1 MTSAGSDASPVSS
14 GDNAGFMEERT
25 PRRADA
31 ERNRRRLLDAAT
43 EIFCERGLEVSVG
56 EIAQRAGVGRGTL
69 FRNFPSKEALIAAIV
84 VERVRESIARGRAM
98 LEAPDPG
105 EALFALIDQAI
116 RVSETDRVLFEALD
130 DDWMVNEEIAAAHRE
145 LLAVLDALVT
155 RAQAAGA
162 VRVDVSAVDVLIM
175 LKGVC
180 EASSSFRHLDADIG
194 LRQLDLV
201 RAAISAPGHG
211 RPLRGHPPTVQEFEC
226 CHARTS
232 AGDSTPGAEPMP
244 AATSGG

>member
-1 MTSAGSDASPVSS
+1 
-14 GDNAGFMEERT
+14 MEERT
-25 PRRADA
+25 PRRVDA

-43 EIFCERGLEVSVG
+43 EIFCERGLDVSVG
-56 EIAQRAGVGRGTL
+56 EIAERAGLGRGTL

-98 LEAPDPG
+98 LAAPDPG
-105 EALFALIDQAI
+105 EALFALVDQAI

-130 DDWMVNEEIAAAHRE
+130 DNWMVNEEIAAVHRE
-145 LLAVLDALVT
+145 LLAVLDAMVT
-155 RAQAAGA
+155 RAQAAGV
-162 VRVDVSAVDVLIM
+162 VRRDVSAVDVLIM

-180 EASSSFRHLDADIG
+180 EASRSFRHLDADIG

-201 RAAISAPGHG
+201 RAAISAPGHE

-226 CHARTS
+226 CHAQT
-232 AGDSTPGAEPMP
+232 GAEGSVP
-244 AATSGG
+244 AAELATSGG